1 MFIMLPCSQRA
12 LILVL
17 EHMGNFFWHQIATCL
32 QPPWRQ
38 CTLFVRSLSV
48 KPLFCEVTSASKM
61 YAANPD

>member
-17 EHMGNFFWHQIATCL
+17 EQVGTFGVIAAAWS

-38 CTLFVRSLSV
+38 CTLFVRSNV
-48 KPLFCEVTSASKM
+48 KPLCHGMTGVSKM
-61 YAANPD
+61 YAANLG